1 MICPELSI
9 ITRDTSPH
17 VVAHNNAPSLTESIL
32 IPSLAI
38 LAESYSDCGLEFY
51 SSHYFRIQ

>member
-1 MICPELSI
+1 MICAMMRHLVSSV
-9 ITRDTSPH
+9 ITRDTSPY

-38 LAESYSDCGLEFY
+38 LAESYSDYNFVSGN
-51 SSHYFRIQ
+51 I

>member
-1 MICPELSI
+1 MICAMIRHLVSSPE
-9 ITRDTSPH
+9 DTSPH

-38 LAESYSDCGLEFY
+38 LAESYSDYIFVFGT
-51 SSHYFRIQ
+51 I